1 MKLSVGQIEARC
13 PGCGRHEFEVRG
25 GPLAIRSE
33 LFCLGCGVG
42 TPYEALVN
50 QIGEQAMK
58 QANEALAKLR
68 STKSD

>member
-1 MKLSVGQIEARC
+1 MKLTVGQIEARC
-13 PGCGRHEFEVRG
+13 AACAGREFEVRG
-25 GPLAIRSE
+25 GPLAIQSE

-42 TPYEALVN
+42 THYETLVN

-68 STKSD
+68 STKND

>member
-1 MKLSVGQIEARC
+1 MKLTVGQIEACC
-13 PGCGRHEFEVRG
+13 PGCGGREFDVQG
-25 GPLAIRSE
+25 GPLAIQSE

-58 QANEALAKLR
+58 QANEALAKPR
-68 STKSD
+68 STKND